1 MATLKEY
8 VARKD
13 QLLAEDKD
21 PWYDAELRAWR
32 DALET
37 ELLVRNNI
45 HLLTYPD
52 GHSIQCEIA
61 PGWFSLVGDCLAEL
75 ANDWKDERFKNYR
88 LHFVQIKEK
97 FGGLR
102 MYYNLVHVDDP
113 ENHHADAPDFIY
125 EAIRTRVASATE
137 KAGKTCE
144 DCGEPGDLSNCGG
157 WVQTLCSTHARMK
170 AAK

>member
-13 QLLAEDKD
+13 QLLAEGKD

-37 ELLVRNNI
+37 ELLVRDNI

-102 MYYNLVHVDDP
+102 MYYNISHTSDEVEHV
-113 ENHHADAPDFIY
+113 NPDFIY
-125 EAIRTRVASATE
+125 ETIRARVDAAIS
-137 KAGKTCE
+137 KAAKTCE